1 MQTNPHEL
9 INDSY
14 PIAARCISSLV
25 EITKSN
31 PNLIQEI
38 IELSIVIGINAAMSR
53 IEWDRKRDIVELIK
67 EDLTGPR
74 W

>member
-25 EITKSN
+25 EIAKSN
-31 PNLIQEI
+31 PNLIQET
-38 IELSIVIGINAAMSR
+38 IELAIVIGINAAMSR
-53 IEWDRKRDIVELIK
+53 IEWDKKRDIAEIIK
-67 EDLTGPR
+67 KDLLGPR